1 METQKYCVYNQT
13 SESFLSLSVTL
24 GDNTFD
30 RLKGLLSRGSVNAD
44 EGSWISGKK
53 GWKALGL
60 FGRRDLIYL
69 DKDNRVVDVIE
80 ALPRFQAPPERPS
93 ASSLLAL
100 PLRTVYASQTQPGN
114 QLLICVAEEMEFRL
128 RSIPHSAA
136 EAVIEPEV
144 DEIPSPKTWAPLGLS
159 RDRRAAYRKRWPRL
173 IAYNSEGEELAVHG
187 IRDIS
192 ATGLYLMTEERWPLG
207 AEVKMSLQR
216 TDGLDDHSMNPI
228 TVQLRVSRWGT
239 DGVGLEFLQA
249 DPEHTALVAMH
260 VR

>member
-1 METQKYCVYNQT
+1 MEIQKYCVYNQT

-30 RLKGLLSRGSVNAD
+30 RLKGLLSRGTVNAD
-44 EGSWISGKK
+44 EGCWIFGIK
-53 GWKALGL
+53 GWKMLGL
-60 FGRRDLIYL
+60 FGRRDLVYL
-69 DKDNRVVDVIE
+69 DKDNKVVDVLE
-80 ALPRFQAPPERPS
+80 AFPRFQAAPERS
-93 ASSLLAL
+93 RAASVLAL

-128 RSIPHSAA
+128 RSIPHSVV
-136 EAVIEPEV
+136 EEPEV

-173 IAYNSEGEELAVHG
+173 IAYNSEGEELEVHG

-216 TDGLDDHSMNPI
+216 TDGLDDNSMNPL

>member
-1 METQKYCVYNQT
+1 MDTRKLCVYNQT

-24 GDNTFD
+24 GESTWD
-30 RLKGLLSRGSVNAD
+30 RLKGWLTHGSMRAD
-44 EGSWISGKK
+44 EGCWISEPK
-53 GWKALGL
+53 GLKTLDPFA
-60 FGRRDLIYL
+60 RRDLIYL
-69 DKDNRVVDVIE
+69 DEANRVIDVLE
-80 ALPRFQAPPERPS
+80 SFPRFRIAPART
-93 ASSLLAL
+93 AAASLLVL

-128 RSIPHSAA
+128 RSMPRAVA
-136 EAVIEPEV
+136 EDVVESEV
-144 DEIPSPKTWAPLGLS
+144 DEIPSPKTWAPLGLA

-207 AEVKMSLQR
+207 AHVKMSLQR
-216 TDGLDDHSMNPI
+216 TDGLDDNSMNPI
-228 TVQLRVSRWGT
+228 TVQLRVSRWGQ

-249 DPEHTALVAMH
+249 DTDHTALVAMH

>member
-1 METQKYCVYNQT
+1 
-13 SESFLSLSVTL
+13 
-24 GDNTFD
+24 
-30 RLKGLLSRGSVNAD
+30 
-44 EGSWISGKK
+44 
-53 GWKALGL
+53 
-60 FGRRDLIYL
+60 
-69 DKDNRVVDVIE
+69 
-80 ALPRFQAPPERPS
+80 
-93 ASSLLAL
+93 
-100 PLRTVYASQTQPGN
+100 VYASQTQPGN

-128 RSIPHSAA
+128 RSIPHFVA
-136 EAVIEPEV
+136 EEPEV

-216 TDGLDDHSMNPI
+216 TDGLDDSSMNPI
-228 TVQLRVSRWGT
+228 TVQLRVSRWGA

-249 DPEHTALVAMH
+249 DSEHTALVAMH